1 MADFTMDAHEPKA
14 IARHLEDFRVPF
26 AVRKITPGDY
36 VIGRVGVERKTLGDF
51 FGSLVRKR
59 LFDQLMRLKS
69 CYRMPIL
76 LVEGDLN
83 DISTHRNPAALWG
96 AMLAV
101 IMDEEVRVLFSPSRL
116 ETARVLRA
124 IWRRQE
130 NGGSEY
136 GLRHKPKMLTLEE
149 KQLFVVQG
157 FPNVGGT
164 LSRNLLKEFGSV
176 RNVMM
181 ADKEDLMRVPKVGKK
196 KANDIIVVLDERY
209 KRSRIAG
216 VNGPI
221 DGWE

>member
-1 MADFTMDAHEPKA
+1 MVDFTMDVHEPKA
-14 IARHLEDFRVPF
+14 IASHLEDLEVPF

-36 VIGRVGVERKTLGDF
+36 VVGGVGIERKTLGDF

-59 LFDQLMRLKS
+59 LFDQLIRLKS
-69 CYRMPIL
+69 CYQMPVL

-101 IMDEEVRVLFSPSRL
+101 IMDEDVRVLFSPSRL

-130 NGGSEY
+130 NGGSDY

-164 LSRNLLKEFGSV
+164 LSKNLLKEFGSV

-181 ADKEDLMRVPKVGKK
+181 ADKEELMKVPKVGKK
-196 KANDIIVVLDERY
+196 KADDITVVLDEGYRG
-209 KRSRIAG
+209 SRKAS

-221 DGWE
+221 DCWE

>member
-1 MADFTMDAHEPKA
+1 MVDFTMDIHEPKA
-14 IARHLEDFRVPF
+14 IASHLEDLEVPF

-36 VIGRVGVERKTLGDF
+36 VVGGVGVERKTLGDF
-51 FGSLVRKR
+51 FSSLVRKR
-59 LFDQLMRLKS
+59 LFDQLIRLKS
-69 CYRMPIL
+69 CYQLPVL

-96 AMLAV
+96 AMLSV
-101 IMDEEVRVLFSPSRL
+101 IMDEEIRVLFSPSRL
-116 ETARVLRA
+116 ETARALRA

-136 GLRHKPKMLTLEE
+136 GLRHKPKMLTMEE

-164 LSRNLLKEFGSV
+164 LSKNLLKEFGSV

-181 ADKEDLMRVPKVGKK
+181 ADKEDLMKVPKVGKK
-196 KANDIIVVLDERY
+196 KADDIILVLDQRY
-209 KRSRIAG
+209 KDSRKASI
-216 VNGPI
+216 NGPI
-221 DGWE
+221 DRWE